1 MTVVSLD
8 RKEGIQLID
17 KIKSFLEKE
26 KIEGKFK
33 VIKDDEVK
41 NGYIVLVYSPN
52 IKGEKNRAKKAVE
65 LDEKGKNL
73 IKGKYIRFIIHPA

>member
-1 MTVVSLD
+1 MTVLNLD
-8 RKEGIQLID
+8 KKEGKHLAE
-17 KIKSFLEKE
+17 KIRSFLEKE
-26 KIEGKFK
+26 GIKGSFK
-33 VIKDDEVK
+33 LIKDEEIK
-41 NGYIVLVYSPN
+41 NGYIVLIYSN

>member
-1 MTVVSLD
+1 MTVLSLEKK
-8 RKEGIQLID
+8 KEKQLVE
-17 KIKSFLEKE
+17 KIKPFLEKE

-41 NGYIVLVYSPN
+41 NGYIVLIYSSN